1 MFWGNV
7 QVQNLLNQMFLA
19 ICSEQ
24 LKTSLCY
31 VNKKKQLYVP
41 SGTAAPQST
50 VLKYVRL
57 TDICPMRSQP
67 DFSER
72 GCSTAPSSDSP
83 ESLLSSQS

>member
-31 VNKKKQLYVP
+31 VNKKKATLR
-41 SGTAAPQST
+41 A
-50 VLKYVRL
+50 
-57 TDICPMRSQP
+57 
-67 DFSER
+67 FWNR
-72 GCSTAPSSDSP
+72 GPTEHCLEMCEAD
-83 ESLLSSQS
+83 